1 MTLGTGSTSF
11 TRSIT
16 ECRRFGQFRMMTGP
30 KQTAREKELCV
41 RMCFHV
47 FKNKKREGFQRKTF
61 PFLFRILACVYTK
74 GIDQPSEIA
83 PTGH

>member
-1 MTLGTGSTSF
+1 
-11 TRSIT
+11 
-16 ECRRFGQFRMMTGP
+16 
-30 KQTAREKELCV
+30 
-41 RMCFHV
+41 MCSHV
-47 FKNKKREGFQRKTF
+47 FKNKKREGFQMKTF